1 MRYRS
6 ILPAL
11 LLLAPLA
18 GAAQQPAERPAQ
30 GSTADAKV
38 QAALQTALEAGIPVS
53 LLERKVAEGKA
64 KGVPMERIAVAVQ
77 TRLEALLRARN
88 ALQQGRVEA
97 TTAGDLSI
105 AADAVQAG
113 VSDAAIAEIARS
125 APRERRA
132 VAVAVLTNLVAL
144 GHASERALTQV
155 QAAMKRGPEALLNLQ
170 ARTNAELRGQ
180 GAAHAGGVGIGIG
193 ADASAGARGGVKVD
207 PPKKKGGKGGG

>member
-64 KGVPMERIAVAVQ
+64 KGVPMERIAAAVQ

>member
-1 MRYRS
+1 
-6 ILPAL
+6 

-64 KGVPMERIAVAVQ
+64 KGVPMERIAAAVQ